1 MSTSS
6 RIVSIPES
14 FLKSKST
21 ITKQTKS
28 NKKKIYKKI
37 NKIINTNKNKQTTKK
52 TKKNT
57 LQHTSKHKSQHKSKH
72 IKRPHMID
80 KYCGIYK
87 TDINGK
93 SNKNLYKS
101 CKINQYC
108 RKYKCQNIDSKFAI
122 EKRKKLG
129 NSYKNIIFNKMRTE
143 CPIVY
148 KNEDVVED
156 TEYTEYTDNMS
167 TKKRKQCEQK
177 LLHKYYKEHNI
188 LELYKKTNECNKII
202 CSKEQKNFNNN
213 LFRQKQIKLNKSQL
227 KNLEKQDLE
236 NEVDMDLIE
245 RGDI

>member
-1 MSTSS
+1 MSTAS
-6 RIVSIPES
+6 RIVSISES

-21 ITKQTKS
+21 IN
-28 NKKKIYKKI
+28 NKT
-37 NKIINTNKNKQTTKK
+37 IIKK

-57 LQHTSKHKSQHKSKH
+57 SKH

-101 CKINQYC
+101 CKTNQYC

-156 TEYTEYTDNMS
+156 TEYTDNMS

-177 LLHKYYKEHNI
+177 LLHKYYKEHNM

-202 CSKEQKNFNNN
+202 CSKEQQKFNNN

>member
-1 MSTSS
+1 MSTAS
-6 RIVSIPES
+6 RIDTTPES

-21 ITKQTKS
+21 ITKKT
-28 NKKKIYKKI
+28 KKKIHI
-37 NKIINTNKNKQTTKK
+37 TKK
-52 TKKNT
+52 TKVKKT
-57 LQHTSKHKSQHKSKH
+57 KTSKH
-72 IKRPHMID
+72 IKRPHIID

-87 TDINGK
+87 KDLNGK
-93 SNKNLYKS
+93 SNKKLYKS

-108 RKYKCQNIDSKFAI
+108 RKYKCQNIDSKFAN

-129 NSYKNIIFNKMRTE
+129 TSYKNIIFNKMRTE
-143 CPIVY
+143 CPLVY

-156 TEYTEYTDNMS
+156 TDNMS
-167 TKKRKQCEQK
+167 IKKRKQCEKK
-177 LLHKYYKEHNI
+177 LLYKYYKEHNM

-202 CSKEQKNFNNN
+202 CSKEQQNFNNN

-236 NEVDMDLIE
+236 NQVDMDLIE